1 MTGQTQYGTKLFAS
15 VEERK
20 KKDWVRGEN
29 NTVYSITCN
38 DLSKNEFLL
47 YINFIKHIYEIQIVI
62 C

>member
-15 VEERK
+15 VEEQ

-38 DLSKNEFLL
+38 DLFKNEFLL